1 MSARTPLFQD
11 DDEEEEGIEALS
23 STPISL
29 PVLINPSTTP
39 PVESHSNSPVGM
51 EKSSQFNA
59 SNKFPCDKK
68 ENCSHQSC
76 LNTRGGDHPGNSKE
90 SSPLIKSP
98 SPSDSTCSYG
108 SVKDQYTIN
117 PDVIVEEGVASR
129 QSNRRD
135 LVR

>member
-1 MSARTPLFQD
+1 MSARIPLFQD
-11 DDEEEEGIEALS
+11 DDEEEEEIAALS

-29 PVLINPSTTP
+29 PVLIKPSTTP
-39 PVESHSNSPVGM
+39 PVELHSPVEM
-51 EKSSQFNA
+51 EKNSHFNA